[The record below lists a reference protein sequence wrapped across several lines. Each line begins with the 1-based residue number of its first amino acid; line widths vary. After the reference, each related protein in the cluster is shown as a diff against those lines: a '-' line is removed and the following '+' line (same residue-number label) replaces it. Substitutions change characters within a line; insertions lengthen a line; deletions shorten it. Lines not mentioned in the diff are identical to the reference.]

1 MQKQGVTNNP
11 HLAFNIQNNLMSL
24 LIKNGRIITAS
35 EDYVADIFIEDE
47 KIKVMGKQLQMKGDD
62 TIDASGMLVFPG
74 GIDPHVHL
82 DMPFMGTYSSD
93 NYETGTRAALH
104 GGTTMVIDFILQKQG
119 ASLQAALDEWR
130 SRANGNCVGDY
141 SFHMAVTDFNEGT
154 KKEIKHFIAE
164 EGISSFK
171 TFMAYKGALMIDDR
185 QMIGLMEEVKK
196 QGGLV
201 TVHATNGDMI
211 DYLIAK
217 HREEGKLSPLYH
229 YLSQP
234 EVTEAE
240 ASERFADMAN
250 YTGCPGYIVH
260 LTCEGALNAVRN
272 ATRRNQNLLVE
283 TCIQYLL
290 LDASLY
296 EKDFEGAKWVMSPP
310 LREKKDQET
319 LWAGIN
325 QGLVKV
331 VATDHC
337 PFKWQQKLMGEKD
350 FSKIPNGHPAIEH
363 RMELLYSEGVH
374 KGKIS
379 LNKYVEVA
387 CTNPAKIFGM
397 FPRKG
402 TIGIDSDAD
411 LVIFD
416 PNEKHTISA
425 SSHHMNVDYS
435 AYEGWELTGKV
446 KTVILRGKVAIEN
459 NICKLERGYGRFI
472 KRSKLSG
479 II

>member
-1 MQKQGVTNNP
+1 
-11 HLAFNIQNNLMSL
+11 
-24 LIKNGRIITAS
+24 
-35 EDYVADIFIEDE
+35 
-47 KIKVMGKQLQMKGDD
+47 
-62 TIDASGMLVFPG
+62 
-74 GIDPHVHL
+74 
-82 DMPFMGTYSSD
+82 MPFMGTFSSD
-93 NYETGTRAALH
+93 THETGTRAALF
-104 GGTTMVIDFILQKQG
+104 GGTTTVIDFVLQKQG
-119 ASLQAALDEWR
+119 HSLKEALTEWQG
-130 SRANGNCVGDY
+130 RATGTAVGDY
-141 SFHMAVTDFNEGT
+141 SFHMAVTDYNESVQ
-154 KKEIKHFIAE
+154 KEIRQMVEE
-164 EGISSFK
+164 EGITSFK

-185 QMIGLMEEVKK
+185 QMTALMQEVRR

-217 HREEGKLSPLYH
+217 HRSEGHLSPLYH

-240 ASERFADMAN
+240 ASGRFADISN

-260 LTCEGALNAVRN
+260 MTCEGALNAVRN
-272 ATRRNQNLLVE
+272 ATRRNQKVFVE

-290 LDASLY
+290 LDAGLY
-296 EKDFEGAKWVMSPP
+296 ERDFEGAKWVMSPP
-310 LREKKDQET
+310 LRQNKDRET

-325 QGLVKV
+325 QGLVNV

-337 PFKWQQKLMGEKD
+337 PFMWKQKLMGETD
-350 FSKIPNGHPAIEH
+350 FSKIPNGHPAIEN

-374 KGKIS
+374 KGRIS

-402 TIGIDSDAD
+402 TIAPGSDAD
-411 LVIFD
+411 ILLFD
-416 PNEKHTISA
+416 PNARHTLSA
-425 SSHHMNVDYS
+425 ATHHMNVDYS

-446 KTVILRGKVAIEN
+446 HTVVLRGQVAIEKDECLVGKGYGQFIRRGKVG
-459 NICKLERGYGRFI
+459 NII
-472 KRSKLSG
+472 
-479 II
+479 

>member
-1 MQKQGVTNNP
+1 
-11 HLAFNIQNNLMSL
+11 MSI
-24 LIKNGRIITAS
+24 LIKNGRIITAAD
-35 EDYVADIFIEDE
+35 DYIADIFIEGE
-47 KIKVMGKQLQMKGDD
+47 KVKMIGKNLDLKADQ
-62 TIDASGMLVFPG
+62 TIDASGKLVIPG

-82 DMPFMGTYSSD
+82 DMPFMGTFSSD
-93 NYETGTRAALH
+93 NYETGTRAALF

-119 ASLQAALDEWR
+119 NSLRSALEEWQGR
-130 SRANGNCVGDY
+130 SNDNCIGDY
-141 SFHMAVTDFNEGT
+141 SFHMAVTDFNEDT
-154 KKEIKHFIAE
+154 KKEIREMIEK
-164 EGISSFK
+164 EGITSFK

-185 QMIGLMEEVKK
+185 QMVGLMEEVKK
-196 QGGLV
+196 HGGMIN
-201 TVHATNGDMI
+201 VHATNGDMI

-217 HREEGKLSPLYH
+217 HKTEGKLSPLYH

-240 ASERFADMAN
+240 ASERFAELAG

-272 ATRRNQNLLVE
+272 ATYRNEHVFVE
-283 TCIQYLL
+283 TCIQYLI

-310 LREKKDQET
+310 LREKKDQKT

-325 QGLVKV
+325 QGLVNV

-337 PFKWQQKLMGEKD
+337 PFMWEQKKMGEKD
-350 FSKIPNGHPAIEH
+350 FSKIPNGHPAVEN
-363 RMELLYSEGVH
+363 RMELLFSEGVK
-374 KGKIS
+374 KGRIS

-397 FPRKG
+397 YPQKG
-402 TIGIDSDAD
+402 TIAVGSDAD
-411 LVIFD
+411 IVIMD
-416 PNEKHTISA
+416 PEEKHTISA
-425 SSHHMNVDYS
+425 ATHHMNVDYS
-435 AYEGWELTGKV
+435 GYEGWQVTGKV
-446 KTVILRGKVAIEN
+446 KTVLLRGKLAIDDN
-459 NICKLERGYGRFI
+459 KCLLEKGYGKFI
-472 KRSKLSG
+472 KRKKVNG

>member
-1 MQKQGVTNNP
+1 
-11 HLAFNIQNNLMSL
+11 MSI
-24 LIKNGRIITAS
+24 LIKNGRVVTADS
-35 EDYVADIFIEDE
+35 DQIADIFIEGE
-47 KIKVMGKQLQMKGDD
+47 KIKAIGKNLPMNADE
-62 TIDASGMLVFPG
+62 TIDASGKLVFPG

-82 DMPFMGTYSSD
+82 DMPFMGTFSSD
-93 NYETGTRAALH
+93 NYETGTRAALF
-104 GGTTMVIDFILQKQG
+104 GGTTMVIDFILQKQSD
-119 ASLQAALDEWR
+119 SLQAALDEWR
-130 SRANGNCVGDY
+130 SRSDNNCVGDY
-141 SFHMAVTDFNEGT
+141 SFHMAVTDFNENT
-154 KKEIKHFIAE
+154 KKEIKHFVE
-164 EGISSFK
+164 GEGITSFK

-185 QMIGLMEEVKK
+185 QMVGLMEEVKK

-217 HREEGKLSPLYH
+217 HRAEGKLSPLYH

-272 ATRRNQNLLVE
+272 ATRRNQNVLVE
-283 TCIQYLL
+283 TCIQYLVI
-290 LDASLY
+290 DASLY
-296 EKDFEGAKWVMSPP
+296 EREDGAKWVMSPP

-337 PFKWQQKLMGEKD
+337 PFKWQQKLMGKDD

-363 RMELLYSEGVH
+363 RMELLYSEGVN
-374 KGKIS
+374 KGRIS

-387 CTNPAKIFGM
+387 CTNPAKIFGI

-411 LVIFD
+411 IVIFD
-416 PNEKHTISA
+416 PDEKHTVTA

-435 AYEGWELTGKV
+435 AYEGWQITGKI
-446 KTVILRGKVAIEN
+446 KTVLLRGKVAIDN
-459 NICKLERGYGRFI
+459 NVCKLEKGYGQFI
-472 KRSKLSG
+472 KRNKVDG
-479 II
+479 KI